1 MSMLRW
7 LKTKCFVVVVG
18 VVIYCCYPY
27 MMMMVLNVNNSIFDA
42 FRELPEADLGLLQ
55 HPRWMQLQDV
65 NYYHKVLHLGCCSS
79 PRSASGYS
87 WKCPLTITITFL
99 FLFTF
104 IKFIIT
110 FSIKYR
116 RISVRSQTSGF
127 IDRVTFECKLQL
139 RNRLQISLV
148 KLSWDIYGPT
158 TWISYDP
165 PFAIF
170 LGKGSHIETLQP
182 KEAQNKAFLN
192 GSLRNQCIE
201 LFWLFAW
208 SKKWRKW
215 FYWETSCIRFYNNSI

>member
-1 MSMLRW
+1 MLRW

-65 NYYHKVLHLGCCSS
+65 NYYHKVLHLGCCSKMS
-79 PRSASGYS
+79 PYNYNY
-87 WKCPLTITITFL
+87 IL

-110 FSIKYR
+110 FSIKYQ
-116 RISVRSQTSGF
+116 RILVRSQTSGF

-139 RNRLQISLV
+139 RNRLQMSLV
-148 KLSWDIYGPT
+148 KLS
-158 TWISYDP
+158 
-165 PFAIF
+165 
-170 LGKGSHIETLQP
+170 
-182 KEAQNKAFLN
+182 
-192 GSLRNQCIE
+192 
-201 LFWLFAW
+201 
-208 SKKWRKW
+208 
-215 FYWETSCIRFYNNSI
+215 